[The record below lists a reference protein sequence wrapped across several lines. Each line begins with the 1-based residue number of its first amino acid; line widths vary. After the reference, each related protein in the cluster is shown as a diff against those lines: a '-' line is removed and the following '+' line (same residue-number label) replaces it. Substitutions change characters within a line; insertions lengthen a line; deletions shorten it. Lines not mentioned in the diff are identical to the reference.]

1 MKVFNIQWDV
11 DNEYERSFLPDE
23 ILIPDNIAWDEN
35 GIVDEEAISDFIT
48 EETGYCHYGFE
59 FE

>member
-23 ILIPDNIAWDEN
+23 ILIPDNIARDEN

>member
-1 MKVFNIQWDV
+1 MKVYNIQWDV

-23 ILIPDNIAWDEN
+23 ILIPDSIAQDKN
-35 GIVDEEAISDFIT
+35 GIVNEEAISDFIT
-48 EETGYCHYGFE
+48 EETGFCHYGFE

>member
-23 ILIPDNIAWDEN
+23 ILIPDNITRDEN